1 VASCP
6 PPPPGCNFYCEAR
19 VTDPGRLCVAV
30 GLGFF
35 LEMTLPEAL
44 LYIQKRDGQLAAQA
58 AQLTKQA
65 AHIKVGSPSLDLI
78 LLYIILCKKCILMQ
92 LPRIVVNQVNESNNI
107 SG

>member
-1 VASCP
+1 
-6 PPPPGCNFYCEAR
+6 

-44 LYIQKRDGQLAAQA
+44 LFIQKRDGRLAAQA

-65 AHIKVGSPSLDLI
+65 AHIKAGSPSLDLI
-78 LLYIILCKKCILMQ
+78 LLNIILCK
-92 LPRIVVNQVNESNNI
+92 NI
-107 SG
+107 F